1 MSSFAYLTNLDWA
14 VIVERPLAE
23 AYEPLYASLLRTYT
37 LVTIGLG
44 IAFLA
49 TVYVARRVVR
59 PLEALRWGV
68 EKIGKGD
75 LNYHLEI
82 KTGDEIEI
90 LAEQFNKMVSEIK
103 NSYQSRSEEHTSELQ
118 SPD

>member
-1 MSSFAYLTNLDWA
+1 LRPAPNIQKPESIVTRGLNDEEVLSSYAYLPNLDWA

-44 IAFLA
+44 IALLA

-68 EKIGKGD
+68 ERISKG
-75 LNYHLEI
+75 
-82 KTGDEIEI
+82 
-90 LAEQFNKMVSEIK
+90 S
-103 NSYQSRSEEHTSELQ
+103 
-118 SPD
+118 